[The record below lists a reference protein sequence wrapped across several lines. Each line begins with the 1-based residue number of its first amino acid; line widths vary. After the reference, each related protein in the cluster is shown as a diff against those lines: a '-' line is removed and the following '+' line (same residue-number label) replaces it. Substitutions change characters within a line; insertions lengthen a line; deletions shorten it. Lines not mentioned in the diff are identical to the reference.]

1 MVRQDCVL
9 GGRACQLWADEAVL
23 AGRARAQCLLVQTMG
38 RHERPS
44 IGQEV
49 SLIAGGA
56 GPWVMAFFEVYDW
69 ATDLT
74 PWPDPKIDRNPEV
87 GRHAE
92 GTLDFVTNILAP
104 ALTQRFGP
112 LPVILGGYSLGGLF
126 ALWASMHTDR
136 FAAVAA
142 ASPSLWIR
150 DWLPYAQVHPVLA
163 SAVYLSLGDREEHV
177 RNAAIA
183 RVGDC
188 VRRQYALLQSQL
200 GESACTLRWE
210 SGGHFSDNDARLARA
225 FSWCIENVRK

>member
-1 MVRQDCVL
+1 
-9 GGRACQLWADEAVL
+9 
-23 AGRARAQCLLVQTMG
+23 
-38 RHERPS
+38 
-44 IGQEV
+44 
-49 SLIAGGA
+49 
-56 GPWVMAFFEVYDW
+56 MAFFEVFDW

-92 GTLDFVTNILAP
+92 ETLAFVTNTLLP
-104 ALTQRFGP
+104 ALTDRFGP
-112 LPVILGGYSLGGLF
+112 VPVILGGYSLGGLF

-150 DWLPYAQVHPVLA
+150 DWLPYAQGHPVLA

-177 RNAAIA
+177 RNTAIA

-188 VRRQYALLQSQL
+188 VRGQYALLQSQL

-225 FSWCIENVRK
+225 FSWCIRNVRM

>member
-1 MVRQDCVL
+1 MDREEFLL
-9 GGRACQLWADEAVL
+9 GGRACQIWAEEAVL
-23 AGRARAQCLLVQTMG
+23 AGHAGAQCLLVQTMG

-44 IGQEV
+44 IKQEV

-92 GTLDFVTNILAP
+92 ETLDFVTNTLVP
-104 ALTQRFGP
+104 ALTERFGP
-112 LPVILGGYSLGGLF
+112 MPVILGGYSLGGLF

-150 DWLPYAQVHPVLA
+150 DWLPYAQVHPVLT

-188 VRRQYALLQSQL
+188 VRRQYALLQGQL